1 MGLNEELVNGM
12 LIGAVFKDYKG
23 KISSMDFHRKEDLL
37 VTASHDDSIRLYDT
51 ANAVLQKT
59 VYDKKHGVDLICFT
73 HHPSSVI
80 FSSRNNP
87 DESLQYLSLY
97 DNRILRYFKG
107 HQHRVTSLCMSPTN
121 DSFMSGSM
129 DHTVRLWDLRVN
141 ACQGLLRLRGKPT
154 VAYDQQG
161 LVFAVA
167 MEGGAIKLF
176 DSRSYDKGP
185 FDTFLVGGDTAEVS
199 DIKFSNDGK
208 QMLLSTTNNHIY
220 VLDAYGGEKRCGF
233 VLEACSD
240 NLEACF
246 SPDGQFVLSGSGD
259 GSLHA
264 WNVNSGNEVA
274 CWTNH
279 TGIPTVVKWAPRRVM
294 FASASSVLA
303 LWIPGPPKP
312 TSSDATNNDATPK
325 E

>member
-1 MGLNEELVNGM
+1 MGLNEEIVRGM
-12 LIGAVFKDYKG
+12 SIGAVFKDYKG
-23 KISSMDFHRKEDLL
+23 KISSLDFHRKEDLL

-51 ANAVLQKT
+51 ANAVHQKT
-59 VYDKKHGVDLICFT
+59 VYDKKHGVDLISFT

-80 FSSRNNP
+80 CSSRNSSE
-87 DESLQYLSLY
+87 ESLQYLSLY

-107 HQHRVTSLCMSPTN
+107 HRGRVTSLCMSPIN

-129 DHTVRLWDLRVN
+129 DRSVRLWDLRVN
-141 ACQGLLRLRGKPT
+141 ACQPT

-176 DSRSYDKGP
+176 DSRYCDKGP

-199 DIKFSNDGK
+199 DIKFSSDGT
-208 QMLLSTTNNHIY
+208 QMLLTTTNSHVYI
-220 VLDAYGGEKRCGF
+220 LDAYAGKKRCGF
-233 VLEACSD
+233 VLEPCVD

-246 SPDGQFVLSGSGD
+246 SPDGQFVLSGSGN
-259 GSLHA
+259 GSLRA
-264 WNVNSGNEVA
+264 WNVSNGDDLGKEVA
-274 CWTNH
+274 LWTNH
-279 TGIPTVVKWAPRRVM
+279 TGVPTALKWAPRRVM

-303 LWIPGPPKP
+303 FWIPGMTRQIP
-312 TSSDATNNDATPK
+312 SNATNIDSTPR